1 MLEHMKPY
9 ILKKDILK
17 NNYCNVSRDK
27 EDNVNIKISREA
39 GKIYDEIYKQYLDG
53 ENENE
58 IILGQAILGLK
69 TNKNIIHPMITS
81 KVKVDFIDKENILS
95 LKIPSKIKLEIEICD
110 FLNKNL
116 FKKNNVSK
124 KIVWKKKK

>member
-1 MLEHMKPY
+1 
-9 ILKKDILK
+9 
-17 NNYCNVSRDK
+17 
-27 EDNVNIKISREA
+27 
-39 GKIYDEIYKQYLDG
+39 
-53 ENENE
+53 
-58 IILGQAILGLK
+58 
-69 TNKNIIHPMITS
+69 MITS